1 MLKAKQFSIIK
12 EEWTTETKRLP
23 ITDDYIFK
31 RVFAYKGNE
40 SVLKDFLE
48 AILKKE
54 IQKVTIKNPEIIPY
68 EKGEKRGLLDIKA
81 ETEDGTMLDIEMQME
96 DEKDIDERATS
107 YMGKLISEQLQVGHK
122 YTELKKSIVIFITNY
137 NFLKR
142 NSYHSVGRLKFEK
155 TLKEEYVEL
164 GYEEEDEIA
173 SEYIEYHYIEL
184 PKYKNKNTKDFTK
197 LDQWMCIFT
206 QNEGGIMLAKKENK
220 EIERAINT
228 LDFISEDSKE
238 RERHNSIVMAEYNRL
253 TSQHNFYKAGL
264 KDGIEKRNRSTEK
277 KNGIT
282 KGEKNKSTEIAKKM
296 LNMGFTLEQI
306 LEATNLSKE
315 EIEKLK

>member
-12 EEWTTETKRLP
+12 EEWITETTRLP

-81 ETEDGTMLDIEMQME
+81 EINDGTMIDVELQMKN
-96 DEKDIDERATS
+96 EKNTEERATE
-107 YMGKLISEQLQVGHK
+107 YMGKMISEQLQVGED
-122 YTELKKSIVIFITNY
+122 YQNLKKSIVIFITNY

-164 GYEEEDEIA
+164 GYEKEDEIA

-184 PKYKNKNTKDFTK
+184 PKYKNKNPKDFTK

-206 QNEGGIMLAKKENK
+206 QNREGIMLAEKENK
-220 EIERAINT
+220 EIKRAINT
-228 LDFISEDSKE
+228 LDFLSKDPKE

-264 KDGIEKRNRSTEK
+264 KDGIEKRNGKTEK
-277 KNGIT
+277 KM
-282 KGEKNKSTEIAKKM
+282 E
-296 LNMGFTLEQI
+296 
-306 LEATNLSKE
+306 
-315 EIEKLK
+315 

>member
-1 MLKAKQFSIIK
+1 
-12 EEWTTETKRLP
+12 
-23 ITDDYIFK
+23 
-31 RVFAYKGNE
+31 
-40 SVLKDFLE
+40 
-48 AILKKE
+48 
-54 IQKVTIKNPEIIPY
+54 
-68 EKGEKRGLLDIKA
+68 
-81 ETEDGTMLDIEMQME
+81 MLDIEMQME

-155 TLKEEYVEL
+155 TLEEEYVEL
-164 GYEEEDEIA
+164 GYEEEEEIA

-184 PKYKNKNTKDFTK
+184 PKYKNKNPKDFTK

-228 LDFISEDSKE
+228 LDFISEDPKE

-264 KDGIEKRNRSTEK
+264 KDGIEKRNGKTEK
-277 KNGIT
+277 KM
-282 KGEKNKSTEIAKKM
+282 E
-296 LNMGFTLEQI
+296 
-306 LEATNLSKE
+306 
-315 EIEKLK
+315 

>member
-1 MLKAKQFSIIK
+1 LSNAKLFSIIK
-12 EEWTTETKRLP
+12 EEWITKTTRLP

-48 AILKKE
+48 AILKKK
-54 IQKVTIKNPEIIPY
+54 IKKVTIKNPEIIPY

-122 YTELKKSIVIFITNY
+122 YIELKKSIVIFITNY

-155 TLKEEYVEL
+155 TIEEEFVDL
-164 GYEEEDEIA
+164 GYKDEEEIA

-184 PKYKNKNTKDFTK
+184 PKYKNKNPSKFTK

-228 LDFISEDSKE
+228 LDFISEDPKE

-253 TSQHNFYKAGL
+253 TSQHNFYKAG
-264 KDGIEKRNRSTEK
+264 KEEGIK
-277 KNGIT
+277 
-282 KGEKNKSTEIAKKM
+282 EIAKELLKIKM
-296 LNMGFTLEQI
+296 PIEQI
-306 LEATNLSKE
+306 IQITKLTRE
-315 EIEKLK
+315 EIEKIK

>member
-1 MLKAKQFSIIK
+1 MPNAKLFSIIK
-12 EEWTTETKRLP
+12 EEWITKTTRLP

-54 IQKVTIKNPEIIPY
+54 IKKVTIKNPEIIPY

-122 YTELKKSIVIFITNY
+122 YIELKKSIVIFITNY
-137 NFLKR
+137 NFLNR
-142 NSYHSVGRLKFEK
+142 NSYHSVGRMKFDK
-155 TLKEEYVEL
+155 TLKDEYVDM
-164 GYEEEDEIA
+164 GFKIEDEIA
-173 SEYIEYHYIEL
+173 SKYIEVHYIEL
-184 PKYKNKNTKDFTK
+184 PKYKNKNPKDYTK

-206 QNEGGIMLAKKENK
+206 QNKEGIMLAEKENK
-220 EIERAINT
+220 EIEKAINT
-228 LDFISEDSKE
+228 LDFLSKDPKE

-253 TSQHNFYKAGL
+253 VSEQNFFEE
-264 KDGIEKRNRSTEK
+264 GIEAGKKQRNWAAEQK
-277 KNGIT
+277 KNQ
-282 KGEKNKSTEIAKKM
+282 KK
-296 LNMGFTLEQI
+296 
-306 LEATNLSKE
+306 
-315 EIEKLK
+315 

>member
-1 MLKAKQFSIIK
+1 
-12 EEWTTETKRLP
+12 
-23 ITDDYIFK
+23 
-31 RVFAYKGNE
+31 
-40 SVLKDFLE
+40 
-48 AILKKE
+48 
-54 IQKVTIKNPEIIPY
+54 
-68 EKGEKRGLLDIKA
+68 
-81 ETEDGTMLDIEMQME
+81 MLDIEMQME

-155 TLKEEYVEL
+155 TLKEEYVEF
-164 GYEEEDEIA
+164 GYEKEEEIA

-228 LDFISEDSKE
+228 LDFISEDPKE

-253 TSQHNFYKAGL
+253 TSQHNFYKAG
-264 KDGIEKRNRSTEK
+264 KEEGIK
-277 KNGIT
+277 
-282 KGEKNKSTEIAKKM
+282 EIAKELLKIKM
-296 LNMGFTLEQI
+296 PIEQI
-306 LEATNLSKE
+306 IQITKLTRE
-315 EIEKLK
+315 EIEKIK

>member
-12 EEWTTETKRLP
+12 EEWITETTRLP

-122 YTELKKSIVIFITNY
+122 YIELKKSIVIFITNY

-155 TLKEEYVEL
+155 TIEEEFVNL
-164 GYEEEDEIA
+164 GYKDEEEIA

-184 PKYKNKNTKDFTK
+184 PKYKNKNPSKFTK

-228 LDFISEDSKE
+228 LDFISEDPIE

-253 TSQHNFYKAGL
+253 TSQHNFYKAGIKEGL
-264 KDGIEKRNRSTEK
+264 EKRKRRGNKRKFYRNSK
-277 KNGIT
+277 RVI
-282 KGEKNKSTEIAKKM
+282 KNKNA
-296 LNMGFTLEQI
+296 NR
-306 LEATNLSKE
+306 TNHTDNKTNKRRNRKNKIIENKE
-315 EIEKLK
+315 

>member
-1 MLKAKQFSIIK
+1 LLKAKQFSIIK
-12 EEWTTETKRLP
+12 EEWITETTRLP

-81 ETEDGTMLDIEMQME
+81 QTEDGTMLDIEMQME

-164 GYEEEDEIA
+164 GYEEEEEIA

-184 PKYKNKNTKDFTK
+184 PKYKNKNPKDFTK

-206 QNEGGIMLAKKENK
+206 QNEGGLCWQKKRIK
-220 EIERAINT
+220 K
-228 LDFISEDSKE
+228 SKE
-238 RERHNSIVMAEYNRL
+238 
-253 TSQHNFYKAGL
+253 Q
-264 KDGIEKRNRSTEK
+264 
-277 KNGIT
+277 
-282 KGEKNKSTEIAKKM
+282 
-296 LNMGFTLEQI
+296 
-306 LEATNLSKE
+306 
-315 EIEKLK
+315 